1 MKIDIYSD
9 TICPWCFI
17 GKRRLERALAER
29 PQPELELTWRPFQL
43 NPEMPPG
50 GMERQRYLELKFGGP
65 AGAKQVYDNV
75 RQTGRSEGIDFAFE
89 RLERTPN
96 TLDSHRLVRL
106 AGEAGRQDAVVQAL
120 FHAYFLEARDIG
132 DVDVLVAAAEAGGLD
147 PAQAR
152 AYLESDRD
160 AEAVR
165 AEDARA
171 RQIGIQ
177 GVPTYILADKYVLSG
192 AHPPEVLFHMF
203 ELGHQE
209 DAAEAETPA
218 EG

>member
-1 MKIDIYSD
+1 MKIDVYSD

-29 PQPELELTWRPFQL
+29 PQPSLAISWRPFQL

-50 GMERQRYLELKFGGP
+50 GMDRGRYLALKFGGP
-65 AGAKQVYDNV
+65 AGAREVYEQV
-75 RQTGRSEGIDFAFE
+75 RQAGRSEDIDFAFE
-89 RLERTPN
+89 SIERTPN
-96 TLDSHRLVRL
+96 TLNSHRLIRY
-106 AGEAGRQDAVVQAL
+106 AGAAGRQDQVVQAL
-120 FHAYFLEARDIG
+120 FASYFLEARDLG
-132 DVDVLVAAAEAGGLD
+132 DREVLVAAAEAGGLD
-147 PAQAR
+147 PDATR
-152 AYLESDRD
+152 AYLESGED

-177 GVPTYILADKYVLSG
+177 GVPTFILNEKYVLSG

-203 ELGHQE
+203 ELGRQE
-209 DAAEAETPA
+209 DAAEAEP
-218 EG
+218 GGD

>member
-1 MKIDIYSD
+1 MKIDVYSD

-29 PQPELELTWRPFQL
+29 PQPDLELTWRPFQL

-50 GMERQRYLELKFGGP
+50 GMGRQRYLELKFGGP
-65 AGAKQVYDNV
+65 TGAKQTYDSV
-75 RQTGRSEGIDFAFE
+75 REAGRSEGIDFAFE
-89 RLERTPN
+89 RIGRTPN
-96 TLDSHRLVRL
+96 TLDSHRLIRL

-120 FHAYFLEARDIG
+120 FDAYFLEARDLG
-132 DVDVLVAAAEAGGLD
+132 DLDVLVAAAAAAGLD

-152 AYLESDRD
+152 AYLESDKD
-160 AEAVR
+160 AEAIK
-165 AEDARA
+165 AEDAQA
-171 RQIGIQ
+171 RHIGVQ
-177 GVPTYILADKYVLSG
+177 GVPTYILANKYVLSG

-209 DAAEAETPA
+209 DAADVEPSGA
-218 EG
+218 